1 MSERFVGKVA
11 VVTGG
16 ASGIG
21 AATVRRFVAEGASV
35 VIADMNQQAT
45 EELATELGERT
56 RPFTLDVTDFAA
68 VESLMES
75 AVESFGQLDIV
86 FNNAGISSFGRV
98 DEIDMEEWHRVI
110 DVDLNAVF
118 YGCRAALPH
127 LRANGGGAIVN
138 TASISGL
145 FGDWGLPA
153 YNAAK
158 GAVMNLTRALAADHA
173 RDSIRVNAV
182 CPGGVETAMTDS
194 LAQSRRA
201 QVHYERLVPMGRMGI
216 ADEIASAVTFL
227 ASDDASYVTGHGLVV
242 DGGVTATT
250 GQPNFTAL
258 AERWWPDPR

>member
-1 MSERFVGKVA
+1 MSERFVDKVA
-11 VVTGG
+11 VITGG

-21 AATVRRFVAEGASV
+21 AATARRLVSEGASV
-35 VIADMNQQAT
+35 VLGDLQEEAT
-45 EELATELGERT
+45 VALAQELGDSVIAHVI
-56 RPFTLDVTDFAA
+56 DVTNLEA
-68 VESLMES
+68 VEAMMAE
-75 AVESFGQLDIV
+75 AVNEFGHLDIV

-98 DEIDMEEWHRVI
+98 DELDIDEWHRVI

-173 RDSIRVNAV
+173 RDGIRVNAV
-182 CPGGVETAMTDS
+182 CPGGVVTAMTDS
-194 LAQSRRA
+194 LANSHRA
-201 QVHYERLVPMGRMGI
+201 QEHYERLVPMARMGQ
-216 ADEIASAVTFL
+216 ADEIASAVAFL

-250 GQPNFTAL
+250 GQPNFSAL
-258 AERWWPDPR
+258 AERWW